1 MIDPAGIYSHGISLL
16 LVLGVMNPITYS
28 DTADTHSV
36 AERDSF
42 HSVRRHLP
50 RESYHLGRG

>member
-1 MIDPAGIYSHGISLL
+1 MAMIDPAGIYSHGISLL

-36 AERDSF
+36 AERET
-42 HSVRRHLP
+42 HSTRLGGICQ
-50 RESYHLGRG
+50 ESRII